1 MKKSNGQQQSRG
13 MMECHPPTA
22 KQSEEIIENQDALD
36 NPGRTLSVSLEE
48 ASVLKDVLPPHLLE
62 DAFDKAVEL
71 LNEPNGITKAASDD
85 DRVRTVKSRYG
96 SVPLIVKPFPKNRDL
111 FQCTCKVYKALG
123 MCCDTIAVADEVGV
137 LCNYLCE
144 LRKKLGKRRGGKGCR
159 EHNSSCS
166 V

>member
-1 MKKSNGQQQSRG
+1 MFRYEDWKSMSPDERKKHISTFMTYIPTDDVLLRARVGNLASKDPGSASKKEVILTIDLLRDELPCDVQPISMKKSNGQQQSRG

-48 ASVLKDVLPPHLLE
+48 ASVLKEVLPPHLLD

-85 DRVRTVKSRYG
+85 DRVRTVK
-96 SVPLIVKPFPKNRDL
+96 NR
-111 FQCTCKVYKALG
+111 
-123 MCCDTIAVADEVGV
+123 
-137 LCNYLCE
+137 
-144 LRKKLGKRRGGKGCR
+144 
-159 EHNSSCS
+159 
-166 V
+166 